1 MQADFQVTLTI
12 ILGTLLFFF
21 LAGLIVVSALL
32 YRRAQNQ
39 HQDEMVSVEAK
50 YEEEILKTQLEI
62 QEKTLEHV
70 SQEIHDNIGQS
81 LSLAKI
87 HLTKLQGTASE
98 EQKTRMDESREL
110 VARSIQDLRSLSH
123 SLNPTYLS
131 NKKLTELVELEVEK
145 LRKTNMDVEYQI
157 SGNQFFT
164 DPEKRLFVYRMIQE
178 ISQNILKHAQA
189 TRVTV
194 ALTYKRKE
202 LVLVITD
209 NGIGFDAEKARS
221 KGSGFNNLYQRTS
234 VIDAQLDVV
243 SGDAGTSITI
253 TIKE

>member
-1 MQADFQVTLTI
+1 
-12 ILGTLLFFF
+12 
-21 LAGLIVVSALL
+21 
-32 YRRAQNQ
+32 
-39 HQDEMVSVEAK
+39 
-50 YEEEILKTQLEI
+50 
-62 QEKTLEHV
+62 
-70 SQEIHDNIGQS
+70 
-81 LSLAKI
+81 
-87 HLTKLQGTASE
+87 
-98 EQKTRMDESREL
+98 
-110 VARSIQDLRSLSH
+110 
-123 SLNPTYLS
+123 
-131 NKKLTELVELEVEK
+131 
-145 LRKTNMDVEYQI
+145 
-157 SGNQFFT
+157 
-164 DPEKRLFVYRMIQE
+164 MIQE